1 MMLMGPDCHRHTVSA
16 QEYTRNHLGM
26 PKKQRMKAIAASLL
40 GLLAVTIGLAGSLA
54 GEIWLLGGAIGLGAA
69 SWRLLDLAQRD
80 TQ

>member
-1 MMLMGPDCHRHTVSA
+1 MI
-16 QEYTRNHLGM
+16 
-26 PKKQRMKAIAASLL
+26 KKRRMQAIAATLL

-54 GEIWLLGGAIGLGAA
+54 GEICLLGGAIGLGAV